1 MSDWQTKLKN
11 EMYRFKQDPNHII
24 VTPIPISVEQ
34 MGGNGRVMM
43 VAPEI
48 EAAARVIAAGIGC
61 PIELIWGGLNWSG
74 ASVSLRVLEN
84 HFINMREDCERLL
97 HHFVPKLANYFNL
110 TPCNVKLAEFK
121 MADDVQQQTNA
132 INLMLQGFLSRDSV
146 IGEMGYDENE
156 EFEKLGAE
164 HEKLNLITAK
174 DNIAA
179 AHMNTV
185 IQALESKANVLL
197 QYELNNLQ
205 LQLQIQDERDKLQA
219 LNAHVRDLHSKGYAT
234 PLEFD
239 QSAKILQG
247 MDPNIQSLILNS
259 WQQTMPN
266 VVMLL
271 QQKMQMGDMATN
283 VQSQA
288 TANIQGA
295 QNTSTNLQPA
305 QGAYSGG
312 GEAPQ
317 PLTPPNQLPSKLPPR
332 GQGAGI

>member
-1 MSDWQTKLKN
+1 
-11 EMYRFKQDPNHII
+11 
-24 VTPIPISVEQ
+24 
-34 MGGNGRVMM
+34 
-43 VAPEI
+43 
-48 EAAARVIAAGIGC
+48 
-61 PIELIWGGLNWSG
+61 
-74 ASVSLRVLEN
+74 
-84 HFINMREDCERLL
+84 
-97 HHFVPKLANYFNL
+97 
-110 TPCNVKLAEFK
+110 
-121 MADDVQQQTNA
+121 
-132 INLMLQGFLSRDSV
+132 
-146 IGEMGYDENE
+146 
-156 EFEKLGAE
+156 
-164 HEKLNLITAK
+164 
-174 DNIAA
+174 
-179 AHMNTV
+179 MNTV

-271 QQKMQMGDMATN
+271 QQKMQMGDMASGIQT
-283 VQSQA
+283 QA
-288 TANIQGA
+288 TSNLQGA

-312 GEAPQ
+312 GEAPE